1 MGAYKYFFLIKNK
14 LKNGMKETYRLKDF
28 ENNTVTTLIKY
39 NNSKINL
46 LIIISL
52 FHTCYMCLST
62 VHYKYTCI

>member
-1 MGAYKYFFLIKNK
+1 
-14 LKNGMKETYRLKDF
+14 MKETYRLKDF

-62 VHYKYTCI
+62 VHYKYTYI